1 MLLSLQ
7 DFTIVTPIIL
17 LLTFYSSFKNG
28 IPTCEKYLF
37 NSCLYILSALCV
49 FISSVYYQREKQ
61 LVPEDKLSMFALGGL
76 ILSFVAIFTIFK
88 TKNILVKHLCL
99 FYIIIFLGIVSDQF
113 YEKFDQQLI
122 DETLIRTSVL
132 SAIALA
138 IAIMFPHILKESLYT
153 KLVYVFI
160 FLVIAHFI
168 DIIFFQSS
176 HKVTFSYIF
185 ILIFFTFIMYDSKFI
200 MQRAKTCKNNADYVH
215 GTLDIFLDLINLFQN
230 LLVVGDN

>member
-49 FISSVYYQREKQ
+49 FISSVYYQRENQ

-138 IAIMFPHILKESLYT
+138 IAIMFPHILKESFYT
-153 KLVYVFI
+153 KLVCVFI

>member
-138 IAIMFPHILKESLYT
+138 IAIMFPHILKESFYT
-153 KLVYVFI
+153 KLVCVFI

>member
-1 MLLSLQ
+1 MILTLQ

-28 IPTCEKYLF
+28 KPTCEKYLL

-61 LVPEDKLSMFALGGL
+61 LIPEDKLSMFSIGGL
-76 ILSFVAIFTIFK
+76 LLILLIIFTMHK
-88 TKNILVKHLCL
+88 TQNIVVKHLCL
-99 FYIIIFLGIVSDQF
+99 AFIVIFLGIVSDKF

-176 HKVTFSYIF
+176 HKITFSYIF

-200 MQRAKTCKNNADYVH
+200 MQRAKTCKINAVYVG
-215 GTLDIFLDLINLFQN
+215 GTLDILLDLINLFRN
-230 LLVVGDN
+230 LLDVGDN